1 MPVARIMSRQILSGP
16 AQRRAAFSVVKIPN
30 GTAENPFNPPSDP
43 RNFEK
48 GVRMLRQPDV
58 ASLVLML
65 TLSGGLAGLSHV
77 AGFSMV
83 AAALVGAA
91 TATIGL
97 WAVASEP

>member
-1 MPVARIMSRQILSGP
+1 
-16 AQRRAAFSVVKIPN
+16 
-30 GTAENPFNPPSDP
+30 
-43 RNFEK
+43 
-48 GVRMLRQPDV
+48 MLRQPDV

-65 TLSGGLAGLSHV
+65 TLSGGLAGLSRV

>member
-1 MPVARIMSRQILSGP
+1 
-16 AQRRAAFSVVKIPN
+16 
-30 GTAENPFNPPSDP
+30 
-43 RNFEK
+43 
-48 GVRMLRQPDV
+48 MLRQPDV